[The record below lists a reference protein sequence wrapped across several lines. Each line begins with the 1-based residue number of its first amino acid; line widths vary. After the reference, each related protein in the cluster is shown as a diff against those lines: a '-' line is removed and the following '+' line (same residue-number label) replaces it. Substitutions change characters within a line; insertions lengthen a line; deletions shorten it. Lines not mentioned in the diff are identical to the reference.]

1 MQPKPRHATGRGHA
15 LRVAMRRMLLASG
28 LVAAFG
34 LAIDRWLMPL
44 DSAPMR
50 LAHQLHRQL
59 PIMLGD
65 GIKRVAVRPAGERA
79 FILHYQL
86 APSAP
91 LAANADQFVQ
101 AWQPR
106 LDRDFCESPLF
117 APLRARRSS
126 VSFVFMHSGSPRP
139 YAVVTSMLPWC
150 PKGPSETATQ

>member
-1 MQPKPRHATGRGHA
+1 
-15 LRVAMRRMLLASG
+15 
-28 LVAAFG
+28 
-34 LAIDRWLMPL
+34 
-44 DSAPMR
+44 MR
-50 LAHQLHRQL
+50 LAHQLHREL
-59 PIMLGD
+59 PVMLGD
-65 GIKRVAVRPAGERA
+65 GIERVAVRPAGERA

-101 AWQPR
+101 SWQPR

-150 PKGPSETATQ
+150 LKGPSGTATQ